1 MTMKP
6 LTRELAEDI
15 TQAFVNVGNLPEWM
29 QTVAWGRDMSP
40 LGELA
45 APVAQAAIDA
55 AVAAVLSDLRERL
68 VKADETLRHS
78 ARTAS
83 TAHRGTHLNSKAE
96 GVRLTL
102 SYLDEVI
109 KETQR

>member
-55 AVAAVLSDLRERL
+55 AVTAVLSDLRERL
-68 VKADETLRHS
+68 VKADAEIKALAADSDGPGRI
-78 ARTAS
+78 ARLQGKS
-83 TAHRGTHLNSKAE
+83 Q
-96 GVRLTL
+96 GVRLAL
-102 SYLDEVI
+102 SYLDEVS
-109 KETQR
+109 R